1 MDAELRRANA
11 LLAATRR
18 LQAATNAILNAQSIE
33 DLDRTIVDVL
43 PGAIGFERV
52 ALLAPPT
59 LYGEARIVQELGYP
73 ALDLTTVPKNS
84 PLAPQAVLDA
94 ARSGSEDDGDL
105 PHGDVR
111 GAYVLAPLR
120 VRDRTV
126 AMLYADSLREDV
138 EPSDAASGVAYAL
151 EIAGIVRAN
160 LSLSAEL
167 AQLARMDGLT
177 GLANRR
183 VFDERL
189 EDELQRSARS
199 RRPFALVILDVDRF
213 KQINDAYGHRTGDEA
228 LRALADIL
236 RTHARN
242 VDLAARFAG
251 DEFAMILIDVSPAD
265 ARGIVER
272 ILTAIRSCDSVR
284 GVRLSSSAGIA
295 LSYPIDTAE
304 SIVERADSA
313 LYQSKQAGRDQATL
327 G

>member
-1 MDAELRRANA
+1 MNDELRRANA

-73 ALDLTTVPKNS
+73 ALDLTAVPKDS

-94 ARSGSEDDGDL
+94 ARSGSEDDDNL

-126 AMLYADSLREDV
+126 AMLYADSLREEV
-138 EPSDAASGVAYAL
+138 EPSDAVSGVAYAL
-151 EIAGIVRAN
+151 DIAGIVRAN

-199 RRPFALVILDVDRF
+199 RRPFALVLFDVDRF

-228 LRALADIL
+228 LRAFADIL

-265 ARGIVER
+265 ARGIVDR
-272 ILTAIRSCDSVR
+272 ILNAIRACDSVR

-304 SIVERADSA
+304 SIVERADGA